1 MLTILPR
8 REDERRFGEL
18 PFALPAALRVLL
30 GELQGMQ
37 RPVVEQHKPIPPG
50 FCPFLNHP
58 QCNRSPHVNGL
69 LGRVDRIPAQ
79 RQAFR

>member
-1 MLTILPR
+1 MTAVIRGAVSDPQALQDRAPLVVQIRGLFDMLTILPR

-37 RPVVEQHKPIPPG
+37 RPVVE
-50 FCPFLNHP
+50 
-58 QCNRSPHVNGL
+58 
-69 LGRVDRIPAQ
+69 
-79 RQAFR
+79 